1 MRGAVQVSE
10 KLRAKTLRQ
19 KELLHESE
27 VDQLRTAPAHYKSI
41 VLLLSPSFQIS
52 LQFLH
57 SSLLITLAF
66 LTNSNTYLL
75 AY

>member
-27 VDQLRTAPAHYKSI
+27 VNQLRTAPS
-41 VLLLSPSFQIS
+41 
-52 LQFLH
+52 
-57 SSLLITLAF
+57 TL
-66 LTNSNTYLL
+66 
-75 AY
+75 